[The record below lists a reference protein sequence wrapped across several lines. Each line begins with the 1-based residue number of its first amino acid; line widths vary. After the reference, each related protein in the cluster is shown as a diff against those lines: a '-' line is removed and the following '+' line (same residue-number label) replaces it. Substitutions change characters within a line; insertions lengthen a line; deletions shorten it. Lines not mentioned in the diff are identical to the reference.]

1 MRTNGRVRAISVFVA
16 LLSGIA
22 TPPAWAETVEIKD
35 LIVDDTTGTLS
46 TDQLKTMAGQV
57 QSTLER
63 VVAFW
68 TADPQTGRFG
78 KIRVVLDMP
87 GMGGYSSV
95 FYWEGR
101 DWERRRVVR
110 VFGFERTPQMAAHKL
125 TSAIFPQKDKLIRNM
140 MGVLTEARVGNPLT
154 FPMCG
159 LDVDDWV
166 SASVNAKSY
175 LPVAE
180 LGSDHESWGMRFSG
194 GGRVSIFDR
203 KKQHTAYAEAGSFGA
218 YLYRSYGIDRIKRL
232 QRLSQG
238 EERPFRAAFG
248 ASVEELEA
256 SWLAALKES
265 EESRRASV
273 ATAARLLAEDPLAAC
288 REARIIST
296 KGR

>member
-1 MRTNGRVRAISVFVA
+1 MRTNERVRAISVFVA
-16 LLSGIA
+16 LFSGIA
-22 TPPAWAETVEIKD
+22 TPLAWAETVETKD
-35 LIVDDTTGTLS
+35 LIVDDATGTLS
-46 TDQLKTMAGQV
+46 ADRLKTMADQV

-68 TADPQTGRFG
+68 TADPQAGRFG
-78 KIRVVLDMP
+78 KIRVVLEMP

-101 DWERRRVVR
+101 DRERRRIVR
-110 VFGFERTPQMAAHKL
+110 VFGFERTPQMLAHKL
-125 TSAIFPQKDKLIRNM
+125 ASAVFPQKDKLIRNM

-175 LPVAE
+175 LPVVG
-180 LGSDHESWGMRFSG
+180 LGSDHESWGMTFAGR
-194 GGRVSIFDR
+194 GRVSIFDR
-203 KKQHTAYAEAGSFGA
+203 KKQHAAYAEAGSFGA

-232 QRLSQG
+232 QRLSQS

-248 ASVEELEA
+248 ASMQELEA
-256 SWLAALKES
+256 GWLAALKES
-265 EESRRASV
+265 EESRRAGV
-273 ATAARLLAEDPLAAC
+273 ATAARLLADDPVTAC
-288 REARIIST
+288 REARIAST

>member
-1 MRTNGRVRAISVFVA
+1 MRMNGRVRAISVFVA
-16 LLSGIA
+16 LLSGIV
-22 TPPAWAETVEIKD
+22 TPPAWAEAVETKD
-35 LIVDDTTGTLS
+35 LIVDDATGTLS
-46 TDQLKTMAGQV
+46 IDRLKTMASRV

-68 TADPQTGRFG
+68 AADPQTGRFG
-78 KIRVVLDMP
+78 KIRVILDMP
-87 GMGGYSSV
+87 GMGGYSSA

-101 DWERRRVVR
+101 DWERRRIVR
-110 VFGFERTPQMAAHKL
+110 VFGFERTPEMMAHKL
-125 TSAIFPQKDKLIRNM
+125 ASAVFPQKDKLIRNM

-180 LGSDHESWGMRFSG
+180 FGSDHESWGMRFSG

-203 KKQHTAYAEAGSFGA
+203 KKQHAAYAEAGSFGA

-232 QRLSQG
+232 QRLSQT
-238 EERPFRAAFG
+238 ETRPFRSVFG
-248 ASVEELEA
+248 VSMQELEA

-265 EESRRASV
+265 EESRRAGV
-273 ATAARLLAEDPLAAC
+273 ATAAKLLADDPTTAC
-288 REARIIST
+288 REARTLSAS
-296 KGR
+296 GR